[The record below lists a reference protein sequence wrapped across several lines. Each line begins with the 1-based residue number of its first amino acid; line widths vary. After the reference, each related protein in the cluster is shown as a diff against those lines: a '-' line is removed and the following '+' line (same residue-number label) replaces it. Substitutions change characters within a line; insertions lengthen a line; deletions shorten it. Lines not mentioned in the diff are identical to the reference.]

1 MPAAG
6 KSRSKSPAKGTRK
19 QGAARKR
26 AAPSA
31 SLAGALAEA
40 AWAEADTALAEALAE
55 LDEVQSAPDEDT
67 RADAMTMLAQSLS
80 RAARKRG
87 LSRQGELGARAP
99 YDPARHVLDD
109 PSGRA
114 PKTVRIAARGVSR
127 GAEVLCPI
135 RVRRLRKRRI

>member
-6 KSRSKSPAKGTRK
+6 KSRPKTPAKGTRK

-26 AAPSA
+26 AAPAA
-31 SLAGALAEA
+31 SLVGALAEA
-40 AWAEADTALAEALAE
+40 AWAEADAALAEALAD
-55 LDEVQSAPDEDT
+55 LDEVQTAPDDEA
-67 RADAMTMLAQSLS
+67 RADAVAMLAQSLS

-99 YDPARHVLDD
+99 YDPARQVLDD
-109 PSGRA
+109 ASGRA
-114 PKTVRIAARGVSR
+114 PKTVRVAARGVSR

-135 RVRRLRKRRI
+135 RVRRLRKRRP

>member
-6 KSRSKSPAKGTRK
+6 KSRAKTPEKGRRK
-19 QGAARKR
+19 KGAARKR
-26 AAPSA
+26 AAPA
-31 SLAGALAEA
+31 VSLAGALAEA
-40 AWAEADTALAEALAE
+40 AWAEADAALAEALAD
-55 LDEVQSAPDEDT
+55 LDEAQTASDEAARD
-67 RADAMTMLAQSLS
+67 DAMAMLAQSLS

-99 YDPARHVLDD
+99 YDPARQVLDD
-109 PSGRA
+109 AGGRA

-135 RVRRLRKRRI
+135 RVRRLRKRRP